1 MKYQKGEIMKTNR
14 RILYILFPIVMLAL
28 LGALFAGSACAPP
41 GTIPSKCQPWY
52 EKGKQEGYDQGL
64 KEGYDRGKA
73 DGKEVGFSEGYVKGL
88 QEGKNL
94 CPGCPQ
100 CPDCPQYPQQP
111 YYYPY
116 YGSPYYFG
124 GPYYWRPYP
133 REP

>member
-1 MKYQKGEIMKTNR
+1 MKLNR
-14 RILYILFPIVMLAL
+14 RILYHILLPAVVLVLIGTF
-28 LGALFAGSACAPP
+28 FAGCACAPP
-41 GTIPSKCQPWY
+41 GTIPRACQEWY
-52 EKGKQEGYDQGL
+52 EKGKQEGHDIGYN
-64 KEGYDRGKA
+64 EGYDRGKA
-73 DGKEVGFSEGYVKGL
+73 DGKEVGYSEGYVKGL

-100 CPDCPQYPQQP
+100 CPECPQYPQYQ

-133 REP
+133 REPRP